1 MEKER
6 GWECKMSF
14 AEKHVCYI
22 LLGSGMMMFPDV
34 TAGIE
39 HPWIS

>member
-34 TAGIE
+34 AAGIE
-39 HPWIS
+39 HPWTS